1 MLVLYWQEEA
11 AFILPT
17 PVPKQYQE
25 VPGQTKVVMHDI
37 LSKSSL
43 DKPLFLHFFS
53 AECACSRFNIDH
65 FQSLVKK
72 HKDSVEIYVVLQANK
87 KDAQEAVRDFQ
98 HRYALDVPVIVDED
112 EKLAKKCGV
121 YSTPQAVMLD
131 TQGRIYYRGNYN
143 QLRFCTARK
152 TNFAQFALDSLMA
165 KASPPDFGEA
175 ATRSYGCALP
185 SHKENNTS
193 WINLDF

>member
-1 MLVLYWQEEA
+1 MFVLYWKEEVA
-11 AFILPT
+11 YTLPT
-17 PVPKQYQE
+17 PVPQHYQE
-25 VPGQTKVVMHDI
+25 VPVQTTVVMHDI
-37 LSKSSL
+37 LSETSF

-72 HKDSVEIYVVLQANK
+72 YRDSVEIYVVLQAK
-87 KDAQEAVRDFQ
+87 KEEAQEAIRNFQ
-98 HRYALDVPVIVDED
+98 HRYALEVPVIVDED

-143 QLRFCTARK
+143 QLRFCTVRK
-152 TNFAQFALDSLMA
+152 SNYAQFALDSLLA
-165 KASPPDFGEA
+165 NAAPPDFGEA

-193 WINLDF
+193 WINFDF